1 MTSALIRKVRLNCT
15 HMSLLDLIKVVSV
28 CEVRVH
34 KCVAQVSVS
43 ECVSV
48 REREIFKK
56 LSPVNCQPWR
66 PYADSF
72 EGAND

>member
-1 MTSALIRKVRLNCT
+1 MTSALVRKVRLNCT

-34 KCVAQVSVS
+34 KCVAQVSV
-43 ECVSV
+43 

-56 LSPVNCQPWR
+56 LSPVNCQPCR